1 MTNSTYSHRENF
13 IVINQL
19 KLHYLEWG
27 SETDDR
33 VLLLHGLT
41 GCAESWAP
49 LANHLA
55 EGRHVLALDLRGH
68 GDSQWPDLDS
78 YTTQDFVS
86 DMAGFVESVGIQQMT
101 LIGHSMGARV
111 ATAYTASHPEEVSRL
126 VIVDMGPEVNQAG
139 IKRILQ
145 QLLAK
150 REEYSSLQEVVDY
163 LALGDPLAKPELLQL
178 EAECVTKR
186 LPNNKLAWKHDG
198 RLEKLISRR
207 DKSEVADW
215 WGLVAN
221 ITCPTL
227 VVRGSESDFLDSEI
241 AIEMV
246 NTMPQATL
254 VEIERAGHNV
264 PVDNPD
270 RFEEVVSSFLELG
283 E

>member
-1 MTNSTYSHRENF
+1 
-13 IVINQL
+13 
-19 KLHYLEWG
+19 LHYLEWG